1 MGPITPFLTPRN
13 SEPMALACA
22 RTASAKFMG
31 FHGNFHGNFHG
42 ISWDIRWDSYE
53 SFMGNGKFVS
63 VFFGYDGIFLGI
75 ILLMNKWNVFVDLTP
90 YKDADEW

>member
-1 MGPITPFLTPRN
+1 MCMGPITPFLTPRN

-22 RTASAKFMG
+22 RTASTKFMG
-31 FHGNFHGNFHG
+31 FHGNFHG

-53 SFMGNGKFVS
+53 LFMGNGKFVS
-63 VFFGYDGIFLGI
+63 GFFWDMMGFDGI
-75 ILLMNKWNVFVDLTP
+75 ILLMKKWNVFVDLTP